1 MKFNWG
7 VGIFSFYGLFV
18 LFILALVF
26 RSTQEN
32 VDLVTEDYYQ
42 QEIEYEKVMRKKA
55 NANAL
60 EEGISYT
67 LNRMNITVQ
76 FPHEQQDLSGSILV
90 YRPSNKQFDKRY
102 EIQVDSL
109 NSQLLEVGPAPAGL
123 YKLKVDWV
131 NDSVGYYIEEDV
143 YLRP

>member
-1 MKFNWG
+1 
-7 VGIFSFYGLFV
+7 
-18 LFILALVF
+18 
-26 RSTQEN
+26 
-32 VDLVTEDYYQ
+32 
-42 QEIEYEKVMRKKA
+42 
-55 NANAL
+55 
-60 EEGISYT
+60 
-67 LNRMNITVQ
+67 MNITVQ